1 MKRRVIWELPAVE
14 QLLILAKTDREL
26 ALRIVAAVRRY
37 AAGDG
42 GDVKKLRARPGE
54 WRLRIGDW
62 RVIFT
67 ADPAL
72 NAVDVLAIL
81 NRRDAYD

>member
-14 QLLILAKTDREL
+14 QLLVLAKTGREVS
-26 ALRIVAAVRRY
+26 LRIVSTVRRY
-37 AAGDG
+37 AVGDG
-42 GDVKKLRARPGE
+42 GDVKKLQGRPGE
-54 WRLRIGDW
+54 WRLRVGDR

-72 NAVDVLAIL
+72 NAADILAIL
-81 NRRDAYD
+81 NRRDAYG